1 MVDRLPFSKLRV
13 TTRTPSR
20 ILFRF
25 LLNLLPASRFYP
37 LTMVTAIYP
46 GTFDPVTNGHLD
58 ILQRACHLFDKVIVG
73 VAPNA
78 RKAPLFDAAQRAEF
92 IATNIRDLNAEVRCF
107 DGLVVDFAKQVG
119 AAALI
124 RGLRA
129 VSDFEFEFQ
138 MTQMNRDLDPEV
150 ETIFL
155 MPGARYFFTSS
166 TLMKQVSFYDP
177 ERISKFVPL
186 NVAAALKRKFDH
198 D

>member
-1 MVDRLPFSKLRV
+1 M
-13 TTRTPSR
+13 
-20 ILFRF
+20 
-25 LLNLLPASRFYP
+25 A
-37 LTMVTAIYP
+37 TAIYP

-58 ILQRACHLFDKVIVG
+58 ILQRACHLFDKVVVG

-78 RKAPLFDAAQRAEF
+78 RKEPLFDAAERRDF
-92 IATNIRDLNAEVRCF
+92 ILANIGDLNVEVTCF
-107 DGLVVDFAKQVG
+107 KGLVVDFAAEVG
-119 AAALI
+119 AVALI

-138 MTQMNRDLDPEV
+138 MTQMNRDLNQDI

-166 TLMKQVSFYDP
+166 TLMKQVSYFDP

-186 NVAAALKRKFDH
+186 NVAAALKRKFEH

>member
-1 MVDRLPFSKLRV
+1 MVK
-13 TTRTPSR
+13 
-20 ILFRF
+20 
-25 LLNLLPASRFYP
+25 
-37 LTMVTAIYP
+37 AIYP

-58 ILQRACHLFDKVIVG
+58 ILHRACHIFSKVIVG

-78 RKAPLFDAAQRAEF
+78 LKNPLFDVSERIDF
-92 IATNIRDLNAEVRCF
+92 IKANVTEINVEVLPF
-107 DGLVVDFAKQVG
+107 DGLVVDFARDNG
-119 AAALI
+119 ATALI

-138 MTQMNRDLDPEV
+138 MTQMNRDLDPEI

-166 TLMKQVSFYDP
+166 TLMKQVSYYDP

-186 NVAAALKRKFDH
+186 NVAAALKRKFNH
-198 D
+198 E

>member
-1 MVDRLPFSKLRV
+1 MA
-13 TTRTPSR
+13 
-20 ILFRF
+20 I
-25 LLNLLPASRFYP
+25 
-37 LTMVTAIYP
+37 AIYP

-58 ILQRACHLFDKVIVG
+58 ILRRACQIFDKVIVG

-78 RKAPLFDAAQRAEF
+78 NKHPLFTTEERMDL
-92 IATNIRDLNAEVRCF
+92 IATNVGDWNVEILLFE
-107 DGLVVDFAKQVG
+107 GLVVDFARTTG
-119 AAALI
+119 AHVLI

-177 ERISKFVPL
+177 ERIAKFVPL